1 MLVVS
6 EKHESEQSW
15 CKSLPFSDQQWD
27 QQGNLIVCFSEAQQ
41 WPWNTHREAI
51 SWRSSGHT
59 WQHVPQISK
68 QTSTKTCSRW
78 WRAEKK
84 ANLRDVRVPINVADV
99 VIWQAS
105 KEIDQM
111 LQRWMTTCY
120 TGKTETLTTTHQVI
134 FFLQIKLRTTSQL
147 GRFCTET
154 HKLINSSNHSLQKK
168 NKWLQKQKLT
178 VLNTSTWHLIDN
190 NVKGSAVCSR
200 SRLLKLQF
208 ITYNYVCMYIYLAT
222 WNWIV

>member
-1 MLVVS
+1 MESGKKNKPWGCKGPNQRSRCCHLT
-6 EKHESEQSW
+6 SEQR
-15 CKSLPFSDQQWD
+15 D
-27 QQGNLIVCFSEAQQ
+27 
-41 WPWNTHREAI
+41 WPDAAKMDDNMLHWKDRNTNYYT
-51 SWRSSGHT
+51 SGH
-59 WQHVPQISK
+59 
-68 QTSTKTCSRW
+68 
-78 WRAEKK
+78 
-84 ANLRDVRVPINVADV
+84 
-99 VIWQAS
+99 
-105 KEIDQM
+105 
-111 LQRWMTTCY
+111 
-120 TGKTETLTTTHQVI
+120 

>member
-84 ANLRDVRVPINVADV
+84 TNLRDVRVPINVADV

-134 FFLQIKLRTTSQL
+134 FFNKSSYVPLPSLEDFAQKPISWSTRQTTA
-147 GRFCTET
+147 C
-154 HKLINSSNHSLQKK
+154 KK
-168 NKWLQKQKLT
+168 KPSGYK
-178 VLNTSTWHLIDN
+178 
-190 NVKGSAVCSR
+190 SR
-200 SRLLKLQF
+200 SWL
-208 ITYNYVCMYIYLAT
+208 Y
-222 WNWIV
+222 